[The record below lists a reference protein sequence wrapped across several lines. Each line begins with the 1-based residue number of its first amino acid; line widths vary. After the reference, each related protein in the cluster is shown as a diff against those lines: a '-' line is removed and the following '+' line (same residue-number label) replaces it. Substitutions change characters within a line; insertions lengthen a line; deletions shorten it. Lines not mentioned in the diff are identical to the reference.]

1 MYRVKLVF
9 YQLELHLG
17 KSNLWTWQVGHL
29 KFKRAFLSYEKVIAG
44 YDKKKNKKKNNYHG
58 PQTSFTPPPVDRIL
72 RKHKV
77 TATL

>member
-44 YDKKKNKKKNNYHG
+44 YDKKKNKKKTIITV
-58 PQTSFTPPPVDRIL
+58 PKPPSHLPL
-72 RKHKV
+72 
-77 TATL
+77 

>member
-44 YDKKKNKKKNNYHG
+44 YDKKKNKKKKTIITV
-58 PQTSFTPPPVDRIL
+58 PKPPSHLPL
-72 RKHKV
+72 
-77 TATL
+77 

>member
-17 KSNLWTWQVGHL
+17 KSNLWTWQVGRL

-44 YDKKKNKKKNNYHG
+44 YDKKKKKKTIITV
-58 PQTSFTPPPVDRIL
+58 PKPPSHLPL
-72 RKHKV
+72 
-77 TATL
+77 